1 MNRYGR
7 SLYLMISLFFIWG
20 FLTSMNDVL
29 MPFLQGA
36 FVLSNFAASLVQFAF
51 FISYFVGGLLYLLIS
66 LRSGD
71 PIQRI
76 GYKNGVILGL
86 LISAVGALLFY
97 PAAELEIFPLFLV
110 GLFLLGFGFT
120 LLQISANP
128 YVAVL
133 GSPETASSR
142 LNLAQAFNSIGH
154 TLAPVIGGSLMFS
167 LLKEGEVSGS
177 VGADAVKFP
186 YLGFGLILLLIALLF
201 RFVSLPELKAE
212 QQVRDLGAL
221 RKPWLVLGAIGIF
234 FYVGVEVCIGSYA
247 IRFLQL
253 EQIAGFDKSTASHF
267 LSIYLGGMM
276 TGRFLGAFF
285 FGKMEAEQK
294 YLAIGGLVVAAPLLI
309 GLLLGWEFCLPFS
322 VFLLINLLGFAI
334 GRNKPALTTGI
345 FALIGAAMLV
355 TGAFSSGSIAMWAVL
370 CTGLF
375 NSVMWSNIF
384 TLAIQDLGIYTS
396 QGSSILIMAIIG
408 GALMPPLM
416 GLVADAQG
424 IQLAYLVP
432 VISYAYIAFYG
443 FVGHKIG
450 IKQSS

>member
-20 FLTSMNDVL
+20 FLTSMNEVL
-29 MPFLQGA
+29 MPYLQGA

-86 LISAVGALLFY
+86 SISALGALLFY
-97 PAAELEIFPLFLV
+97 PAAELEAFPLFLT

-133 GSPETASSR
+133 GHPETASSR

-154 TLAPVIGGSLMFS
+154 TLAPIIGGFLVFS
-167 LLKEGEVSGS
+167 ITQEGASEATA
-177 VGADAVKFP
+177 GADSVKLP
-186 YLGFGLILLLIALLF
+186 YLGFGLILILIAILF
-201 RFVSLPELKAE
+201 RFANLPELKAE
-212 QQVRDLGAL
+212 KQVRDLGAL
-221 RKPWLVLGAIGIF
+221 KKPWLVLGAVGIF

-253 EQIAGFDKSTASHF
+253 EQIAGFDKTTASHF
-267 LSIYLGGMM
+267 LSVYLGGMM
-276 TGRFLGAFF
+276 TGRFLGALF
-285 FGKMEAEQK
+285 FGEMQTRDKA
-294 YLAIGGLVVAAPLLI
+294 LAIGGLALAAPLLI
-309 GLLLGWEFCLPFS
+309 GLLLGWEFSLPFS
-322 VFLLINLLGFAI
+322 IFLLLNLIGFAI

-345 FALIGAAMLV
+345 FALIGGAMLM
-355 TGAFSSGSIAMWAVL
+355 TGAFSSGAVAMWAVL

-384 TLAIQDLGIYTS
+384 TLAIRDLGMYTS
-396 QGSSILIMAIIG
+396 QGASLLIMAIIG
-408 GALMPPLM
+408 GALMPPVM
-416 GLVADAQG
+416 GWVADAQG

-432 VISYAYIAFYG
+432 VISYVYIAFYG
-443 FVGHKIG
+443 FIGHKVG
-450 IKQSS
+450 TTPNS